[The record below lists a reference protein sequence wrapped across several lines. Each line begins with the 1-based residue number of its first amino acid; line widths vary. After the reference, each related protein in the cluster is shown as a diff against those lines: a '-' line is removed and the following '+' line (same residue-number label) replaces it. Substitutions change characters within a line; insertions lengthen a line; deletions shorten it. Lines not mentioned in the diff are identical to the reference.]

1 MLTPII
7 RPKPMNKRIL
17 YCFLLLIT
25 IISCQKESIDEI
37 VNQTNDKLWIQDT
50 KLTGENAILLNS
62 YASDNTLSISGIN
75 SWITIDTNNVYE
87 GWINFGNY
95 LSNSISKKIPIT
107 DDLFAWYT
115 DTVLIFNSTKQIFH
129 DYLPAFR
136 LSRFGSEVSK
146 FGYWSINR
154 KNECLSISK
163 SLHCLVPVT
172 KKDYYPAFYLVK
184 PNYYIN
190 SRNEVDVIASTEN
203 AFIKKVDWYPS
214 STSIGNLY
222 TAFDK
227 FFVSMNDG
235 FYGIDTI
242 GNVKMLL
249 DVPISQVLNRSDS
262 LFAISYSGV
271 VYFSNNEGEN
281 WSSFCEISPDISRLK
296 WVSLDNSLIA
306 HPYLS
311 GGQLYIINV
320 GNQSMTIDTL
330 ASGGLKDK
338 EITSLSVFNSKVYVT
353 TLSGLYYKDLNKLRK
368 K

>member
-1 MLTPII
+1 MD
-7 RPKPMNKRIL
+7 KRIV
-17 YCFLLLIT
+17 YCFLLLT
-25 IISCQKESIDEI
+25 TLISCKEESVDEI
-37 VNQTNDKLWIQDT
+37 VNQTDDKLWIQDT
-50 KLTGENAILLNS
+50 RLTGENAILLNS
-62 YASDNTLSISGIN
+62 FASDNTLSISGIN

-87 GWINFGNY
+87 GCINFSNY

-107 DDLFAWYT
+107 DDLFAWYI
-115 DTVLIFNSTKQIFH
+115 DTVLIFNSTKRFVH
-129 DYLPAFR
+129 DYLPTFR

-146 FGYWSINR
+146 FSYWSINR

-172 KKDYYPAFYLVK
+172 KKDNYPAFFLVK

-190 SRNEVDVIASTEN
+190 SQNEVDVIASTEN
-203 AFIKKVDWYPS
+203 AFIKKVNWNPS
-214 STSIGNLY
+214 STYIENLY

-227 FFVSMNDG
+227 FFVSMTDG

-249 DVPISQVLNRSDS
+249 DVPISQVISKSDS
-262 LFAISYSGV
+262 LFAISFSGV
-271 VYFSNNEGEN
+271 VYFSSDMGEN

-296 WVSLDNSLIA
+296 WASLDNTIIA
-306 HPYLS
+306 YPYLN
-311 GGQLYIINV
+311 GGQLYIIDV
-320 GNQSMTIDTL
+320 GNHSMIIDTL

-338 EITSLSVFNSKVYVT
+338 EITSLSEFKSKVYVT
-353 TLSGLYYKDLNKLRK
+353 TLSGLYYKDLNKLTK